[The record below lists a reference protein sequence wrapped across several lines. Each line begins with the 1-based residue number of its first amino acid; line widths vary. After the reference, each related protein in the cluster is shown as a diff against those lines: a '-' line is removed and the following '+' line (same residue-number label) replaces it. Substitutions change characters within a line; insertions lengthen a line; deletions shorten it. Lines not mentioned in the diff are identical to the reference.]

1 MKPIVGITMGE
12 PAGIGPEICY
22 KALTVPKIYEVCRPI
37 IFGDWNA
44 MCDAVVFSK
53 GVDNP
58 NEFKLVKVPFDPDMD
73 FDNLT
78 YEFGEIAIYD
88 FENVDV
94 SKLEYGVDSAMG
106 GKAAGDYIKYA
117 IELALEGR
125 IHATATAP
133 ISKPSFQMGGW
144 GLKYPGHT
152 EMFADLTN
160 TRNYTMMLAHDNF
173 RVVHVSTHV
182 PLRKAVDLVKK
193 DRVLNV
199 IKLGQMAC
207 QLFGIEDPKVAVCGL
222 NPHSGENG
230 RMGHEEIDEIIPAIE
245 EAKALQINVTG
256 PVPADT
262 MWSKV
267 RSGFYDIGVAMYHD
281 QGHIPTKL
289 LGFQYNS
296 DGSYNS
302 VQGINTTV
310 GIPIIRVSVDH
321 GTAYG
326 KAGQGTATAASLHSA
341 LITAAHLAKIKYDL

>member
-1 MKPIVGITMGE
+1 MGE
-12 PAGIGPEICY
+12 PAGIGAEICY
-22 KALTVPKIYEVCRPI
+22 KSLTNSALYDICRPI
-37 IFGDWNA
+37 IFGDWDA
-44 MCDAVVFSK
+44 MKDAIDFSK
-53 GVDNP
+53 GVEQPDTF
-58 NEFKLVKVPFDPDMD
+58 ELVRIPFDHEIDFDAIDYEFGKIHVFD
-73 FDNLT
+73 FDN
-78 YEFGEIAIYD
+78 
-88 FENVDV
+88 VDL

-106 GKAAGDYIKYA
+106 GKAAGDYIESA
-117 IELALEGR
+117 IEMALEHR

-133 ISKPSFQMGGW
+133 ISKPAFQMGGW

-152 EMFADLTN
+152 EMFADLTD
-160 TRNYTMMLAHDNF
+160 THDYTMMLAHDNF

-193 DRVLNV
+193 DRVLKV

-207 QLFGIEDPKVAVCGL
+207 QLFGIGDPKVAVCGL

-245 EAKALQINVTG
+245 EAKALNINVTG

-296 DGSYNS
+296 DGTCTS
-302 VQGINTTV
+302 VEGINTTV

-321 GTAYG
+321 GTAYD
-326 KAGQGTATAASLHSA
+326 KAGQGTATAASLNSA
-341 LITAAHLAKIKYDL
+341 LKIAAELAVIKYDL